1 MDQVRV
7 NLTFEKDIWQAFNRL
22 VPQRKKSQTINKL
35 LKKEIESIMR
45 QKEQMA
51 FASAFE
57 EASRD
62 PKRLKE
68 IHEWA
73 SLDREEWE

>member
-1 MDQVRV
+1 VDQVRV
-7 NLTFEKDIWQAFNRL
+7 NLIFEKENWQAFSRL

-35 LKKEIESIMR
+35 LKKESESILR

-51 FASAFE
+51 FPFAFE

-73 SLDREEWE
+73 SLDSEEWK

>member
-1 MDQVRV
+1 VDHVRV
-7 NLTFEKDIWQAFNRL
+7 NLTFEREIWQAFNRL

-35 LKKEIESIMR
+35 LKKEIESIMQ

-57 EASRD
+57 EASCD

-73 SLDREEWE
+73 SLDSEEWK